1 MMWKKVISML
11 LIAAMLAM
19 PIGCGKDGNKDKDT
33 TSGVETTDTG
43 DDSAETD
50 APPKTPVPKE
60 DKETKD
66 SDKDTNTENE
76 TGFSDD
82 DYEPAQVT
90 KKEYESMSAQ
100 DLMDRIKDVKNI
112 TEDEALALY
121 STYAYTNYT
130 EDFYGREENITDE
143 AFKILKDDGCKIPY
157 TTTIRDNMLHSENAN
172 VRAYAFTTIGGLFG
186 TSSEEEKDG
195 RRSTG
200 QRKQNL

>member
-33 TSGVETTDTG
+33 TSGVETTDIG

-60 DKETKD
+60 DKETKE
-66 SDKDTNTENE
+66 SDKDTDTENE
-76 TGFSDD
+76 TDFSDD

-100 DLMDRIKDVKNI
+100 DLIDRIKDVKNI

-121 STYAYTNYT
+121 STYAYTKKT
-130 EDFYGREENITDE
+130 FIAEK
-143 AFKILKDDGCKIPY
+143 KILPMRLSKSSRMMAVRFHIPQQSGI
-157 TTTIRDNMLHSENAN
+157 TCSTVKMPTFAPMHSPRSEACLAQA
-172 VRAYAFTTIGGLFG
+172 VRKKRWQKKYWP
-186 TSSEEEKDG
+186 
-195 RRSTG
+195 
-200 QRKQNL
+200 RKQNL